1 MQIEIF
7 RPKSPKPKPSTLNP
21 KPSNINNLSLQH
33 MGLRVQGAQVLQM
46 SIKDPLGTQ
55 MRVVPK
61 GAFKGLY
68 EKDSYKKSFY
78 NGLDKGSYKGPV
90 S

>member
-1 MQIEIF
+1 
-7 RPKSPKPKPSTLNP
+7 
-21 KPSNINNLSLQH
+21 
-33 MGLRVQGAQVLQM
+33 M